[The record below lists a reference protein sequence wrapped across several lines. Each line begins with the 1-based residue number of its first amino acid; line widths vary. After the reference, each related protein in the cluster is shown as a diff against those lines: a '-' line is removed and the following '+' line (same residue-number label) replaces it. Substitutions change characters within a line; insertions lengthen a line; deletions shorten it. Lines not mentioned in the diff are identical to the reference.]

1 MARFFFLVERLIL
14 IAVGLYMIL
23 LTRYPEYTLFLNPRF
38 RWLTLTSGVGLCL
51 LGMASFRYVAS
62 KLDVLR
68 TGSFLLFF
76 ALVFSYGGFPFSISE
91 KPAEADPGE
100 NEDSAATIAFNNTVY
115 RKINTA
121 ELFYLL
127 QKGTSENIK
136 EGFVVRG
143 IVKRTPELEGMGRF
157 ALLRVNM
164 VCCIADAMAMGVIVS
179 TPDADHLPDGEWVR
193 VFGRVEPLP
202 SELKLKEPPTLD
214 KIPYTMVFAKAVL
227 VADTVE
233 KASPP
238 EAPYMFEVPGDT
250 EYHY

>member
-1 MARFFFLVERLIL
+1 MKPIIFFL
-14 IAVGLYMIL
+14 AAL
-23 LTRYPEYTLFLNPRF
+23 LVLFQAGFACAAEPMKPGSQQN
-38 RWLTLTSGVGLCL
+38 TGQTSE
-51 LGMASFRYVAS
+51 S
-62 KLDVLR
+62 
-68 TGSFLLFF
+68 TIFF
-76 ALVFSYGGFPFSISE
+76 KGRSYL
-91 KPAEADPGE
+91 K
-100 NEDSAATIAFNNTVY
+100 V
-115 RKINTA
+115 NTA

-127 QKGTSENIK
+127 QKGTSEYIK
-136 EGFVVRG
+136 EEFVVRG

-164 VCCIADAMAMGVIVS
+164 VCCIADAMSMGVMVS
-179 TPDADHLPDGEWVR
+179 TPDIDHLSDGDWVR

>member
-1 MARFFFLVERLIL
+1 MRPTIL
-14 IAVGLYMIL
+14 PFAIL
-23 LTRYPEYTLFLNPRF
+23 LVLFQAGFAFAAEP
-38 RWLTLTSGVGLCL
+38 TK
-51 LGMASFRYVAS
+51 LGSQQNES
-62 KLDVLR
+62 QSSES
-68 TGSFLLFF
+68 TIFF
-76 ALVFSYGGFPFSISE
+76 NGRSYL
-91 KPAEADPGE
+91 K
-100 NEDSAATIAFNNTVY
+100 V
-115 RKINTA
+115 NTA

-164 VCCIADAMAMGVIVS
+164 VCCIGDAMAMGVMVS
-179 TPDADHLPDGEWVR
+179 TPDIDHLPDGEWVR

-238 EAPYMFEVPGDT
+238 EAPYMFEIPGDT